1 MYTPGRTTGD
11 NIGKNAKSN
20 KKTTTV
26 RECYMSVDTG
36 NGKCLKE
43 EDLNMCIYA
52 EGGQKRL
59 YTFTTNQL

>member
-1 MYTPGRTTGD
+1 
-11 NIGKNAKSN
+11 
-20 KKTTTV
+20 
-26 RECYMSVDTG
+26 MSVDIG

-59 YTFTTNQL
+59 YTSTTNQL